1 MLPTDPRHTGGTIVG
16 TSFEDPSLGA
26 RSAFHAS
33 VKAVACARGRSTVLP
48 TDPRH
53 TGGTIAGAFRGP
65 VPWPKEAALTD
76 FTAPSEAAGNAAR
89 YRRERAT
96 LNAALAAAYGRK
108 LKANQASW
116 GRSTPRTGR
125 AAEPAGANGGGRGRS
140 PASRIRETLRA
151 RSLYVHLLRL
161 ITRDSRRPEV
171 YSGTCARAAWPQCT
185 SVCAASCRKA
195 VRFASNLETEF
206 ICLNRQQQREVHS
219 AHFVLSTFSS
229 KFRSS

>member
-1 MLPTDPRHTGGTIVG
+1 MG
-16 TSFEDPSLGA
+16 TSFEGPSLGA

-116 GRSTPRTGR
+116 GRSTPRAGR

-185 SVCAASCRKA
+185 CVFAASCRKS
-195 VRFASNLETEF
+195 VRFTNSTWLIFLFFF
-206 ICLNRQQQREVHS
+206 I
-219 AHFVLSTFSS
+219 F
-229 KFRSS
+229 

>member
-1 MLPTDPRHTGGTIVG
+1 MCAWAVDGATNRPTAHRGLSASP
-16 TSFEDPSLGA
+16 FE
-26 RSAFHAS
+26 
-33 VKAVACARGRSTVLP
+33 GR
-48 TDPRH
+48 
-53 TGGTIAGAFRGP
+53 F
-65 VPWPKEAALTD
+65 PWPKEATLTD
-76 FTAPSEAAGNAAR
+76 VTAPSDAAGNAAR

-108 LKANQASW
+108 LKANQALW

-125 AAEPAGANGGGRGRS
+125 GAEPAGANGGGRGRS

-185 SVCAASCRKA
+185 SVCA
-195 VRFASNLETEF
+195 
-206 ICLNRQQQREVHS
+206 
-219 AHFVLSTFSS
+219 SS
-229 KFRSS
+229 VITNI

>member
-1 MLPTDPRHTGGTIVG
+1 MGGRRCYQPTHGTQG
-16 TSFEDPSLGA
+16 AQSRAPFEGPSPGA

-116 GRSTPRTGR
+116 GRSTPCTGR
-125 AAEPAGANGGGRGRS
+125 AAEPAGAIGGGRGRS
-140 PASRIRETLRA
+140 PASRIPETLRA
-151 RSLYVHLLRL
+151 RSRMYIFFGPNALLY
-161 ITRDSRRPEV
+161 
-171 YSGTCARAAWPQCT
+171 ARAQCSRT
-185 SVCAASCRKA
+185 CETVSGIFFTGCAFQVFLLFSQ
-195 VRFASNLETEF
+195 FH
-206 ICLNRQQQREVHS
+206 IC
-219 AHFVLSTFSS
+219 
-229 KFRSS
+229 